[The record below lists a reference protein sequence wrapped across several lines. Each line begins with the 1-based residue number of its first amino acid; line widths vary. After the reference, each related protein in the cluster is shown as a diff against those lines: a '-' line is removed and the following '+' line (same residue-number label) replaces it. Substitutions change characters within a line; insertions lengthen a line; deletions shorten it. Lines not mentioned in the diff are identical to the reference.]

1 MAEQVE
7 AVVMQAEASRLRRQQ
22 AEMNQALKT
31 EIEQNEPHIWQ
42 GRASIELVHDLSNPL
57 TVVIGY
63 AALLVEEA
71 RSVAVQDPERGAK
84 IKEYAALVGKRRPDL
99 SAQF

>member
-1 MAEQVE
+1 
-7 AVVMQAEASRLRRQQ
+7 MQAEASRLRRQQ
-22 AEMNQALKT
+22 AEMNRRTEEMNQALKT

>member
-1 MAEQVE
+1 VAEQVE